1 MYTVKTTKQF
11 EKDVRLMKRRGYD
24 ISLLTST
31 IEKIAHG
38 EILPSR
44 YRDHALTGNWSSYRE
59 LHIKPDW
66 LLIYKV
72 EKNLL
77 ILTLTATGTH
87 ADLFG
92 K

>member
-24 ISLLTST
+24 ISLLTS
-31 IEKIAHG
+31 IIKRLAQG

-44 YRDHALTGNWSSYRE
+44 YRDYALTGNWSSYRE
-59 LHIKPDW
+59 AHIKPDW

-72 EKNLL
+72 EK
-77 ILTLTATGTH
+77 I
-87 ADLFG
+87 F
-92 K
+92 